1 MSQCIAISLC
11 SRQAD
16 ISWSVLRAA
25 LPTSFHLDLETFP
38 EEIRHRNHNPI
49 RQITE
54 VARFKSRA
62 RTRGES
68 GVKVEFCCGHS
79 TRHQDQC
86 PGQGHSKNER
96 PPYCALPGV
105 SGHNRK
111 RTSAPTPHLRRVPA
125 HLDARGS
132 RATTR
137 AANDS
142 FSTTPPRTS
151 LRLPRGS

>member
-25 LPTSFHLDLETFP
+25 LPTSFNLDLETFS

-49 RQITE
+49 RQMFRSQPPFATCRQGL
-54 VARFKSRA
+54 VA
-62 RTRGES
+62 
-68 GVKVEFCCGHS
+68 KVEFCCGHS

-86 PGQGHSKNER
+86 PTQGHSKNER

-111 RTSAPTPHLRRVPA
+111 RTSAPTPHLRHVPA

-151 LRLPRGS
+151 PRLPRGS